1 MRDRFGHSQYLIRR
15 QVLKLFGGA
24 FRVYD
29 PSGELVLFADLKA
42 FRLREDISVYAD
54 EAKLTEILTIKARH
68 IIDFSAAYDVVDVT
82 KREKVGALKRRGLK
96 SLLRDEWVFMDAQDN
111 DIGTI
116 TEDSAALALVRR
128 FVANFVPQTF
138 HAEMDGRRVCTYKQ
152 HFNPFVLKL
161 EANFSEDS
169 AGSLDRRLGL
179 AAGIL
184 LCAIERRQG

>member
-54 EAKLTEILTIKARH
+54 EAKLTEILTIKARQ

-82 KREKVGALKRRGLK
+82 KREKVGALSG
-96 SLLRDEWVFMDAQDN
+96 
-111 DIGTI
+111 
-116 TEDSAALALVRR
+116 
-128 FVANFVPQTF
+128 VA
-138 HAEMDGRRVCTYKQ
+138 
-152 HFNPFVLKL
+152 
-161 EANFSEDS
+161 
-169 AGSLDRRLGL
+169 
-179 AAGIL
+179 
-184 LCAIERRQG
+184 